1 MRMIRLDGSDIREC
15 SRRCLRTVPD
25 LDGCE
30 ISAQGVGKRLA
41 DQKQLVLCCLSAILF
56 SSFLARRIRIRDSNS
71 ASQDTCEAS
80 TITLTWRSRPSAP
93 SQI

>member
-56 SSFLARRIRIRDSNS
+56 SSFLHVVSGYGTATVQ
-71 ASQDTCEAS
+71 AKTPAK
-80 TITLTWRSRPSAP
+80 LPL
-93 SQI
+93 